1 MAVRQGFWESIQEK
15 QLDRKIIYALM
26 FVVLVIPVVRPLG
39 LPLPI
44 SDMTRDS
51 YQAVENLPSG
61 SNVMVAAYISIGL
74 WPEVEPGT
82 IVMLKHLLRKPVKF
96 VIVCWAADEAKLME
110 GALAKVSDFARENNK
125 KYGVDYVN
133 LGFIPG
139 METAMAAFAKDVWA
153 TAPSDMYGTPI
164 SQLPVMSGI
173 KTAKDFA
180 LVLFIT
186 GSDVAAMIR
195 QYVSAY
201 GSKMVAFATI
211 GWVPSFTPYLSSGQ
225 LVGLVPGV
233 TGGAQY
239 ELLMKSP
246 GAGLATTDA
255 LSLGFIYLVVLAI
268 LGNVLWNI
276 ERRSHGR
283 RASKEVGQR

>member
-1 MAVRQGFWESIQEK
+1 MEEKKSTWKRIQEK
-15 QLDRKIIYALM
+15 QLERKMIYILM
-26 FVVLVIPVVRPLG
+26 FIVLVIPVVRPLG

-44 SDMTRDS
+44 SDMTRES
-51 YQAVENLPSG
+51 YQAVENVPSG
-61 SNVMVAAYISIGL
+61 SSVMIPVYISIGL

-96 VIVCWAADEAKLME
+96 MIVCWAADEPKLME
-110 GALAKVSDFARENNK
+110 GALAKVADFARENNK

-139 METAMAAFAKDVWA
+139 METAMAAFAKDVPA
-153 TAPSDMYGTPI
+153 TAPADTYGTPI
-164 SQLPVMSGI
+164 SQLPAMSGI

-180 LVLFIT
+180 LILYIT

-255 LSLGFIYLVVLAI
+255 LSLGFIYLVILAI
-268 LGNVLWNI
+268 LGNIMWQYT
-276 ERRSHGR
+276 ERPSLRTKT
-283 RASKEVGQR
+283 SKEMS